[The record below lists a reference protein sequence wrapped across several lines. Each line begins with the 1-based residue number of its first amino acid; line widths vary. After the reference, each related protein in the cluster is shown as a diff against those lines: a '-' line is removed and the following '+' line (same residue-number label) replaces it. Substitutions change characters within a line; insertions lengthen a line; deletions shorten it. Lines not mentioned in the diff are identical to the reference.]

1 MSNQW
6 FQQPHPDEKAPTRY
20 PASRL
25 RPEDLPKE
33 PFSYMGTRRSIQS
46 PLGQVT
52 FAAFIFLMAA
62 VLFLAVLMDSAQTGR
77 PGLAVLAVVLLLV
90 FGGLGTAA
98 MIIGVKRMRW
108 RREYIRI
115 TGQRPWS

>member
-33 PFSYMGTRRSIQS
+33 PFSYMGSNRSIRS
-46 PLGQVT
+46 PLGQVI
-52 FAAFIFLMAA
+52 FASFIFLIAGVFFVMA
-62 VLFLAVLMDSAQTGR
+62 LTGSAQTGR